1 MQCSLQLYIA
11 TVIDE
16 LTIKDLIYLDAYLV
30 KDY

>member
-16 LTIKDLIYLDAYLV
+16 LPIKDLIYLDAYLV
-30 KDY
+30 KD